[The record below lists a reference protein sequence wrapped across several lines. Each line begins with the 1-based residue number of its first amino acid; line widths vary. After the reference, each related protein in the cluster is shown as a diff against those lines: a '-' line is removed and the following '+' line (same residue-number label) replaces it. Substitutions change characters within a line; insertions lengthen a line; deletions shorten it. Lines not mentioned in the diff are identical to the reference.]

1 MSAIAVCYATSPV
14 VGDCRLISAPLWS
27 CGLNLPYRAV
37 PSSLGLA
44 RLVSFAGVFI
54 GRVRPCAP
62 LRSRV
67 SRGVPRPA
75 RTPGVGPPPLPPSSP
90 RSLRSRPAGSGYALG
105 ESGSLRRGLP
115 PKSRLRSPLR
125 LPAADLLR
133 FRRFRSSSP
142 RVPLAAVSLLS
153 RCAPCILLVLLTWWR
168 FPDALRLSPLS
179 LRRQPLSSTFPTLV
193 VSLAGAPQISR
204 SLRLRCAFGAPPSA
218 FTIA

>member
-1 MSAIAVCYATSPV
+1 MCYATSPV
-14 VGDCRLISAPLWS
+14 VGDCRLISVPLWS

-44 RLVSFAGVFI
+44 RLVSLAGVFI

-105 ESGSLRRGLP
+105 ECGSLRRGLP
-115 PKSRLRSPLR
+115 PKSRLG
-125 LPAADLLR
+125 
-133 FRRFRSSSP
+133 SSP
-142 RVPLAAVSLLS
+142 FGRSVATLPFWRQPPPPSVFSSRSARPCVSPRLTS
-153 RCAPCILLVLLTWWR
+153 CAFVASAPHPRGC
-168 FPDALRLSPLS
+168 PS
-179 LRRQPLSSTFPTLV
+179 LRSHFSR
-193 VSLAGAPQISR
+193 AAPR
-204 SLRLRCAFGAPPSA
+204 VFC
-218 FTIA
+218 